1 VKKPQLILAGSGLL
15 LAILLLVFG
24 KFVPEKAPA
33 ASNDATVAAQGPMEQ
48 TAAAS
53 IDTIL
58 FYAKKELAEGQLK
71 AIEVLEKKLANAT
84 GNDPQMAVY
93 HDLAHYWK
101 DSIRIFEPYAFYE
114 AESARLENSE
124 KSLTFAARLFL
135 ENLQGDQNGSRR
147 QWKAL
152 QAKDLYERSLKINPD
167 NDSSKVGIGA
177 CYLFGNIST
186 NPMEGI
192 AMIREVVQRDSNNVY
207 AQLTL
212 VKGSMLSGQYDKG
225 IERLLKVV
233 KLEPSNTEAV
243 LMLADLYERTGN
255 KKGAIE
261 WYGKSIP
268 LIPTPEIQAAIR
280 ERIEELKK

>member
-1 VKKPQLILAGSGLL
+1 MKKPQLILAGSGLV
-15 LAILLLVFG
+15 LAVLLLVFG
-24 KFVPEKAPA
+24 KFVPEKASVS
-33 ASNDATVAAQGPMEQ
+33 SNDAAASPQGPMAQ
-48 TAAAS
+48 TPAAS

-58 FYAKKELAEGQLK
+58 FYAKKELPTGQLI
-71 AIEVLEKKLANAT
+71 ALESLEKKLANAT
-84 GNDPQMAVY
+84 ENNSQMYVY
-93 HDLAHYWK
+93 HNLAHFWK
-101 DSIRIFEPYAFYE
+101 DSIRVFEPYAFYE

-135 ENLQGDQNGSRR
+135 ENLQGDENSSRR

-167 NDSSKVGIGA
+167 NDSSKVGVGA

-192 AMIREVVQRDSNNVY
+192 SLIREVVQRDSNNVY

-212 VKGSMLSGQYDKG
+212 VKGAMLSGQYDKG

>member
-1 VKKPQLILAGSGLL
+1 MKRPQLILAGSGLL
-15 LAILLLVFG
+15 FVVLLLVFG
-24 KFVPEKAPA
+24 KFVPEKTPVSSADNA
-33 ASNDATVAAQGPMEQ
+33 ASAQSP
-48 TAAAS
+48 TDLPPAAS

-58 FYAKKELAEGQLK
+58 FYAKKELTPTQVEAVEL
-71 AIEVLEKKLANAT
+71 LEKKLTNAK
-84 GNDPQMAVY
+84 GDESQMTVY

-101 DSIRIFEPYAFYE
+101 DSIRIFEPYAYYE

-124 KSLTFAARLFL
+124 KNLTFAARLFL
-135 ENLQGDQNGSRR
+135 ENLQGDQNSARR

-167 NDSSKVGIGA
+167 NDSTKVGIGA
-177 CYLFGNIST
+177 CYLFGNISA

-192 AMIREVVQRDSNNVY
+192 ALIREVVQRDSNNVY

-212 VKGSMLSGQYDKG
+212 VKGTMLSGQYEKG

-233 KLEPSNTEAV
+233 KLQPSNTEAV

-255 KKGAIE
+255 KTGAIE
-261 WYGKSIP
+261 WYGKSIA
-268 LIPTPEIQAAIR
+268 LIPAPEIKAAIR